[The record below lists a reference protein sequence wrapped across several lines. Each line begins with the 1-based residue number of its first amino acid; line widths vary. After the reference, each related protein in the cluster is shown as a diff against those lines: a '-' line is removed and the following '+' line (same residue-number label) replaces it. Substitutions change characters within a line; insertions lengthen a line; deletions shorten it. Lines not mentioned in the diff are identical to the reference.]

1 MAVVV
6 DVFPAELLDPDQVE
20 EVIVFIRDMPVEPED
35 KKRLIVEWCRYVGA
49 VLSEELVKGVGAR
62 E

>member
-6 DVFPAELLDPDQVE
+6 DVFPPELLFSERQED
-20 EVIVFIRDMPVEPED
+20 VIVFIRDMPVEPED
-35 KKRLIVEWCRYVGA
+35 KKRLITEWCKFVGA
-49 VLSEELVKGVGAR
+49 VLSEEKVRGVGAK